1 MSLSSF
7 IMLST
12 QLKCTFFPPSDC
24 LEHKASALCVNQHID
39 RVEGYICTGGAELHL
54 LYYNEFIVLKNP
66 QKAWKKCW
74 QLYSSEK
81 YIYILLQDK
90 ELLTISERKWIIMKQ
105 AG

>member
-1 MSLSSF
+1 MPLSSF

-12 QLKCTFFPPSDC
+12 QLKCTFSPPSGC
-24 LEHKASALCVNQHID
+24 LEHKASVLCVNQHID

-66 QKAWKKCW
+66 RRLGKNVGNCTLLKK
-74 QLYSSEK
+74 K
-81 YIYILLQDK
+81 YILLQDK
-90 ELLTISERKWIIMKQ
+90 ELLTIRERKWIIMKQ